1 MSKIVALTGNE
12 AAAEALRQ
20 IDPDVIAAYPITPQ
34 TELMHKYAE
43 FAANGLVKTEMI
55 LVESEHS
62 AMSATIGASAAGARA
77 MTATSSQGLA
87 LMWEVV
93 YVAAAL
99 RLPIVMPVINRALS
113 GPINIHCDHS
123 DTMGCRDS
131 GWIQLFAEDSQE
143 AYDNCVM
150 ALRIAEHKNVLTPVM
165 VNFDGFIIS
174 HTMERLEILEDKQ
187 VKDFVGTYDP
197 THYLLNFAK
206 PVSIGPLD
214 LQDYYFEHR
223 RGQEDGIEKSKDVIL
238 EVSKKYGALSGRN
251 YGLFEEFMMD
261 DAEAAIVCIG
271 STAGTV
277 KSAIKKLRT
286 MGKKVGLIKIRSYRP
301 FPAEELAAAL
311 KKVKAVAV
319 FDRSYGFGNI
329 GGPLF
334 IEIQSAL
341 YGAGISPKDLLVGS
355 YLYGLG
361 GRDITEKHIAGVYYD
376 LFENIKIGKVNRLK
390 NYINL
395 RGEDSPEL
403 TYKVDSS
410 LVSKL

>member
-43 FAANGLVKTEMI
+43 FVANGLVKTEMI

-93 YVAAAL
+93 YVAASL

-131 GWIQLFAEDSQE
+131 GWIQLFSEDSQE
-143 AYDNCVM
+143 VYDNCAM
-150 ALRIAEHKNVLTPVM
+150 ALPVAEHPDVLTPVM

-187 VKDFVGTYDP
+187 IKDFVGTYKP
-197 THYLLNFAK
+197 AHYLLNAEK

-223 RGQEDGIEKSKDVIL
+223 RAQEEGVEKSKNVIL

-251 YGLFEEFMMD
+251 YGFFEEFMMN
-261 DAEAAIVCIG
+261 DAEEAIVCLG
-271 STAGTV
+271 STAGTI
-277 KSAIKKLRT
+277 KSAIKKLRAL
-286 MGKKVGLIKIRSYRP
+286 GKKVGLVKVRMYRP
-301 FPAEELAAAL
+301 FPYAELAAAL
-311 KKVKAVAV
+311 GKVKAVAV
-319 FDRSYGFGNI
+319 LDRSYGYGNI

-334 IEIQSAL
+334 VETQSAL
-341 YGAGISPKDLLVGS
+341 HTAGASPKDILVGS

-376 LFENIKIGKVNRLK
+376 LFDNVKQGKVKKVK
-390 NYINL
+390 NYVNL

-403 TYKVDSS
+403 IYKVDSS